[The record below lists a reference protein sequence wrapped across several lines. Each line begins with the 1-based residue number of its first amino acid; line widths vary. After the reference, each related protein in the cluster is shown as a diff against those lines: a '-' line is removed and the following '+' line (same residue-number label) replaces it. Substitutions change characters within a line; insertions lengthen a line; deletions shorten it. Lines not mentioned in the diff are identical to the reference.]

1 MIISGRELQGWR
13 QRAREG
19 AIAAGI
25 PPEEVDWLLREL
37 EECSALTLQFLV
49 DRPSLDLPVS
59 LSELERL
66 WQCRLRDRVPL
77 QHLVGRTH
85 WRHFTLKV
93 SPDVLIPR
101 PETEIL
107 VDLVAEAIG
116 QNPALAEGHWVDLG
130 TGSGAIAFGL
140 SECLPRG
147 TIHAVDSSAESL
159 AIARENAR
167 MLVLEERIKFYR
179 GSWWQPLSSLA
190 GKISGMVS
198 NPPYIP
204 SALIPQLQPEVSQ
217 HEPHLALDGGCDGLD
232 AIRYL
237 VETAPD
243 YLHPGGLWAVE
254 MMDGQAETVAR
265 LLEKRGQ
272 YCHIRIV
279 SDLAKIDR
287 FALAYRQ

>member
-1 MIISGRELQGWR
+1 MISGRELQSWR
-13 QRAREG
+13 HRAREG

-37 EECSALTLQFLV
+37 GGCNALTLQLL
-49 DRPSLDLPVS
+49 DDSTSLDLPVS

-66 WQCRLRDRVPL
+66 WQFRIRDRVPL
-77 QHLVGRTH
+77 QHLAGRTH

-101 PETEIL
+101 PETEML
-107 VDLVAEAIG
+107 VDLVAEAVAS
-116 QNPALAEGHWVDLG
+116 NPSLASGHWVDLG

-147 TIHAVDSSAESL
+147 TIHAVDSSEAGL

-167 MLVLEERIKFYR
+167 MLAIEERIKFYR
-179 GSWWQPLSSLA
+179 GSWWQPLGSLA
-190 GKISGMVS
+190 GKISGMIS

-204 SALIPQLQPEVSQ
+204 SALIPQLQPEVCR
-217 HEPHLALDGGCDGLD
+217 HEPHLALDGGRDGLD

-237 VETAPD
+237 VDTAPN
-243 YLHPGGLWAVE
+243 YLHSGGLWAVE

-265 LLEKRGQ
+265 LLEERGQ
-272 YCHIRIV
+272 YGHIRIV

-287 FALAYRQ
+287 FALAYRR